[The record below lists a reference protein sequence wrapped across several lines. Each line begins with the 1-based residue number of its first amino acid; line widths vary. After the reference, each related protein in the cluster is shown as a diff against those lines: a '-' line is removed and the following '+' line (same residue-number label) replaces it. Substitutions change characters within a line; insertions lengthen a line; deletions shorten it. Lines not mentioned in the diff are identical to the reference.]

1 MWDADDFDGDPYAAV
16 TSQAGH
22 AAMVGMP
29 LCALVLW
36 VFVPLLGPHGEIFIA
51 APIIVAAAYFI
62 LWEGVYQGF
71 ALFADSLMDTA
82 SVMAGASIFSVA
94 AMADLLT
101 ASICL
106 FAWLVVMAIEW
117 WRRA

>member
-22 AAMVGMP
+22 AAIIGMP
-29 LCALVLW
+29 ICVIVLALGFPLW
-36 VFVPLLGPHGEIFIA
+36 A
-51 APIIVAAAYFI
+51 APIIVAFGYGL
-62 LWEGVYQGF
+62 LWEGVVQRF
-71 ALFADSLMDTA
+71 SLPADALMDTA
-82 SVMAGASIFSVA
+82 SVMAGASVLAGALHSLA
-94 AMADLLT
+94 T

-106 FAWLVVMAIEW
+106 LAWLVVMAIEW